1 MLAFLFNLCYFKS
14 TQFSLRGFLFPVF
27 DRIHF
32 STCFPEYLEKDKAM
46 IPGYPD
52 RRIYYDISEL

>member
-14 TQFSLRGFLFPVF
+14 TQLSLRGFLFPAF
-27 DRIHF
+27 HRIPF
-32 STCFPEYLEKDKAM
+32 FYLFPQYLEKDKAM

-52 RRIYYDISEL
+52 RRIYYDISKF

>member
-14 TQFSLRGFLFPVF
+14 TQLSLRGFLFPALTGS
-27 DRIHF
+27 HF
-32 STCFPEYLEKDKAM
+32 SICFPKYLEKDKAM